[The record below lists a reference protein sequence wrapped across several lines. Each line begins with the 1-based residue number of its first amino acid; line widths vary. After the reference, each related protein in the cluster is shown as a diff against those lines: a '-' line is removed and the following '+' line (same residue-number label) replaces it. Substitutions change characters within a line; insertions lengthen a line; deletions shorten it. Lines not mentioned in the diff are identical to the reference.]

1 MKLYP
6 ILFLSVLLFSN
17 KVFAETDSS
26 VLSRIEGLR
35 QGDNWFLS
43 IDAMEIT
50 VHQLDIP
57 FDKKKIVKKLKRY
70 PISEAELVGTDPS
83 ISSRNYFLQKSIDA
97 AEGFVMEA
105 SYYFIETG
113 DNKVTGIVINAINK
127 KEPEVEKILVRLV
140 MDGKITASMLSSMN
154 TDTVLFSGRKLYLGR
169 NCVWRNVNTI
179 QCSGHG
185 EMNWST
191 HASLESAQAA
201 IENQEKQNKSK
212 KTYKSIIEENVP
224 VIFEGKNAVAKR
236 IVYDIKGVSSALVG
250 MTGGKT
256 LTVYYVA
263 APVRG
268 NYVSCVLSHW
278 NNDFIEP
285 SGLPGLLAEV
295 MELKK

>member
-1 MKLYP
+1 MKPYL
-6 ILFLSVLLFSN
+6 IVFLSVLLFSN

-26 VLSRIEGLR
+26 LLSRIEGLR

-50 VHQLDIP
+50 VHHLDIP

-70 PISEAELVGTDPS
+70 PISESELAGTDPS

-97 AEGFVMEA
+97 ADGFVMEA

-113 DNKVTGIVINAINK
+113 DKKVTGIVINAINK
-127 KEPEVEKILVRLV
+127 REPEVEKILVRLV

-201 IENQEKQNKSK
+201 ILNQEKQNKSK
-212 KTYKSIIEENVP
+212 KTYKSIKEENVQ
-224 VIFEGKNAVAKR
+224 VIFEGNNEMAKR
-236 IVYDIKGVSSALVG
+236 IVYDIKGVGSALAG

-278 NNDFIEP
+278 NNDIIEP